1 MNQGIC
7 YNARIITQKKNNPKD
22 YQILNLKKGKN
33 MKIAM
38 LGLGK
43 MGGNMAARLIR
54 NGHEVVGYD
63 TSQEVITKLEKTEKL
78 IPSSSVKDAISKLEG
93 QKIVWM
99 MLPAGEITKK
109 QIADLI
115 PLLNKGDI
123 IVDGGNSNFKQSVK
137 MGSMLEEYDIGFM
150 DCGTSGGVWGLDNGY
165 CLMVG
170 ASLEVAKA
178 VEPILRALAP
188 TPQTGWLHVGPIG
201 SGHFT
206 KMIHNGIEYGMMES
220 FAEGLELLKGRE
232 EYAINIA
239 DVTELWRHGSVV
251 RSWLLDLTAEA
262 LKGDQDLDKIEP
274 FVADSGEGRWTAV
287 EAIEQGI
294 PAPVLTQALQ
304 VRFRSQEKSKGY
316 GYKILSIMRNAF
328 GGHVMKKKG

>member
-1 MNQGIC
+1 
-7 YNARIITQKKNNPKD
+7 
-22 YQILNLKKGKN
+22 

-43 MGGNMAARLIR
+43 MGGNMAARLVR
-54 NGHEVVGYD
+54 KGVSVVGYD
-63 TSQEVITKLEKTEKL
+63 NNQTIVKELSEKEK
-78 IPSSSVKDAISKLEG
+78 IIASSSVEDALSKLDK

-123 IVDGGNSNFKQSVK
+123 IIDGGNSNFKQSVK

-170 ASLEVAKA
+170 ASHEVAKA
-178 VEPILRALAP
+178 VEPALKALAP
-188 TPQTGWLHVGPIG
+188 TPQTGWLHVGPVG

-220 FAEGLELLKGRE
+220 FAEGLELLKGRK
-232 EYAINIA
+232 EYDIDIGK
-239 DVTELWRHGSVV
+239 VTELWRHGSVV

-262 LKGDQDLDKIEP
+262 LKGDPELDEIAP

-328 GGHVMKKKG
+328 GGHIMKKKG

>member
-1 MNQGIC
+1 
-7 YNARIITQKKNNPKD
+7 
-22 YQILNLKKGKN
+22 

-43 MGGNMAARLIR
+43 MGGNMAARLVR
-54 NGHEVVGYD
+54 KGVSVVGYD
-63 TSQEVITKLEKTEKL
+63 NNQTIVKELAEKEKVIA
-78 IPSSSVKDAISKLEG
+78 SSSVEDALSKLDK

-123 IVDGGNSNFKQSVK
+123 IIDGGNSNFKQSVK

-150 DCGTSGGVWGLDNGY
+150 DCGTSGGVWGLENGY

-170 ASLEVAKA
+170 ASHEVAKA
-178 VEPILRALAP
+178 VEPALKSLAP
-188 TPQTGWLHVGPIG
+188 TPQTGWLHVGPVG

-220 FAEGLELLKGRE
+220 FAEGLELLKGRK
-232 EYAINIA
+232 EYDIDIGK
-239 DVTELWRHGSVV
+239 VTELWRHGSVV
-251 RSWLLDLTAEA
+251 RSRLLDLTAEA
-262 LKGDQDLDKIEP
+262 LKGDPELDEIEP

>member
-1 MNQGIC
+1 
-7 YNARIITQKKNNPKD
+7 
-22 YQILNLKKGKN
+22 

-54 NGHEVVGYD
+54 NGHSVVGYD
-63 TSQEVITKLEKTEKL
+63 TNPEVVRELQKTEKL
-78 IPSSSVKDAISKLEG
+78 IPSSSVKEAVSKLEG

-115 PLLNKGDI
+115 PLLNNGDI
-123 IVDGGNSNFKQSVK
+123 IVDGGNSNFKHSVK

-150 DCGTSGGVWGLDNGY
+150 DCGTSGGVWGLSEGY

-178 VEPILRALAP
+178 VEPVLKALAP
-188 TPQTGWLHVGPIG
+188 TPKTGWLHVGPVG

-220 FAEGLELLKGRE
+220 FAEGLELLKGRR
-232 EYAINIA
+232 EYAIDVA
-239 DVTELWRHGSVV
+239 EVTELWRHGSVV

-262 LKGDQDLDKIEP
+262 LKGDQNLDNIEP
-274 FVADSGEGRWTAV
+274 YVADSGEGRWTAV

-328 GGHVMKKKG
+328 GGHVMKKKK

>member
-1 MNQGIC
+1 
-7 YNARIITQKKNNPKD
+7 
-22 YQILNLKKGKN
+22 

-43 MGGNMAARLIR
+43 MGGNMAARLVR
-54 NGHEVVGYD
+54 KGVSVVGYD
-63 TSQEVITKLEKTEKL
+63 NNQTIVRELAEKEKVIA
-78 IPSSSVKDAISKLEG
+78 SSSVEDALSKLDK

-123 IVDGGNSNFKQSVK
+123 IIDGGNSNFKQSVK

-150 DCGTSGGVWGLDNGY
+150 DCGTSGGVWGLENGY

-170 ASLEVAKA
+170 ASHEVAKA
-178 VEPILRALAP
+178 AEPALKALAP
-188 TPQTGWLHVGPIG
+188 TPQTGWLHVGPVG

-220 FAEGLELLKGRE
+220 FAEGLELLKGRK
-232 EYAINIA
+232 EYDIDIGK
-239 DVTELWRHGSVV
+239 VTELWRHGSVV

-262 LKGDQDLDKIEP
+262 LKGDPELDEIAP

-328 GGHVMKKKG
+328 GGHVMKRKG

>member
-1 MNQGIC
+1 
-7 YNARIITQKKNNPKD
+7 
-22 YQILNLKKGKN
+22 

-43 MGGNMAARLIR
+43 MGGNMAARLVR
-54 NGHEVVGYD
+54 KGVSVVGYD
-63 TSQEVITKLEKTEKL
+63 NNQTMVKELSEKEKVIA
-78 IPSSSVKDAISKLEG
+78 SSSVEDALSKLDK

-123 IVDGGNSNFKQSVK
+123 IIDGGNSNFKQSVK

-150 DCGTSGGVWGLDNGY
+150 DCGTSGGVWGLENGY

-178 VEPILRALAP
+178 VEPALKALAP

-220 FAEGLELLKGRE
+220 FAEGLELLKGRK
-232 EYAINIA
+232 EYDIDIGK
-239 DVTELWRHGSVV
+239 VTELWRHGSVV

-262 LKGDQDLDKIEP
+262 LKGDPELDEIAP

>member
-1 MNQGIC
+1 
-7 YNARIITQKKNNPKD
+7 
-22 YQILNLKKGKN
+22 

-43 MGGNMAARLIR
+43 MGGNMAARLVR
-54 NGHEVVGYD
+54 KGVSVVGYD
-63 TSQEVITKLEKTEKL
+63 NNQTIVKELSEKEKVIA
-78 IPSSSVKDAISKLEG
+78 SSSVEDALSKLDK

-123 IVDGGNSNFKQSVK
+123 IIDGGNSNFKQSVK

-150 DCGTSGGVWGLDNGY
+150 DCGTSGGVWGLENGY

-170 ASLEVAKA
+170 ASHEVAKA
-178 VEPILRALAP
+178 TEPALKALAP
-188 TPQTGWLHVGPIG
+188 TPETGWLHVGPVG

-220 FAEGLELLKGRE
+220 FAEGLELLKGRK
-232 EYAINIA
+232 EYDIDIGK
-239 DVTELWRHGSVV
+239 VTELWRHGSVV

-262 LKGDQDLDKIEP
+262 LKGDPELDEIEP

-304 VRFRSQEKSKGY
+304 VRFRSQGKSKGY

>member
-109 QIADLI
+109 QI
-115 PLLNKGDI
+115 
-123 IVDGGNSNFKQSVK
+123 S
-137 MGSMLEEYDIGFM
+137 
-150 DCGTSGGVWGLDNGY
+150 
-165 CLMVG
+165 
-170 ASLEVAKA
+170 
-178 VEPILRALAP
+178 
-188 TPQTGWLHVGPIG
+188 
-201 SGHFT
+201 
-206 KMIHNGIEYGMMES
+206 
-220 FAEGLELLKGRE
+220 
-232 EYAINIA
+232 
-239 DVTELWRHGSVV
+239 
-251 RSWLLDLTAEA
+251 
-262 LKGDQDLDKIEP
+262 
-274 FVADSGEGRWTAV
+274 
-287 EAIEQGI
+287 
-294 PAPVLTQALQ
+294 
-304 VRFRSQEKSKGY
+304 
-316 GYKILSIMRNAF
+316 
-328 GGHVMKKKG
+328 